1 MSNKPWE
8 EKVTETDTENKE
20 LTRNS
25 KDDRA
30 VSTPVLTILLSLFFL
45 IIIGILFFVLY
56 TSNGGSDEKAAT
68 SGFYGSS
75 KTVKKS
81 KKEVSQSSE
90 SEEQTVTETTEAE
103 TTQAETTTSSD
114 GEDTLTVQGGEGAA
128 AIAARAGI
136 SVEKLYELNPDHMT
150 KGYWYANPGD
160 NIKIK

>member
-81 KKEVSQSSE
+81 TDKVSQSSE
-90 SEEQTVTETTEAE
+90 SEEQTVTESTETE
-103 TTQAETTTSSD
+103 STQTETTTSSD

>member
-81 KKEVSQSSE
+81 KKEASQSSE

-128 AIAARAGI
+128 AIASRAGI